1 MSATQAT
8 ASGSKSPF
16 KVFGQPKMAALL
28 FLGFSSG
35 LPLYLTGT
43 GKTIQ
48 AWMTTAHVS
57 LSAIGWF
64 SLAGLPYSL
73 KFLWAP
79 ALDRYV
85 PPFLGRRRGWLVI
98 TQVALLIAIGA
109 MAFHDPV
116 NGLRM
121 LAINALLISVFSASQ
136 DIVGDA
142 YRTDVLS
149 EREMGAG
156 ASVWVLGYRLAMLFA
171 GSAALVLADRLSWP
185 TVYLLLASLMVVGIV
200 AAILAPEPLLREAP
214 PRNLGEAVVL
224 PFREFFT
231 RSGLIRGVVVLL
243 FIVLYKYSDSLA
255 GSMTTPFLLKTGF
268 TQQEIGVVLGGAGL
282 IAIIVGSIVGGAVI
296 ARLGINKPLWIFA
309 VIQALSNLT
318 YYGLS
323 LAGRNHAY
331 MVFAVIIE
339 NFGLGLVSAA
349 LTAYMMTMCNK
360 RFSATQFALLS
371 SLMAASR
378 DILVSPAG
386 KVAESV
392 GWPTFFVITVIA
404 GIPCLLLLGFIAPWR
419 SDVPNGAAEHE
430 GTTTEVPA
438 AA

>member
-1 MSATQAT
+1 MSAAQAT

-404 GIPCLLLLGFIAPWR
+404 GIPCLLLLGFVAPWR
-419 SDVPNGAAEHE
+419 ADVPNGAAEHE
-430 GTTTEVPA
+430 GATTEVPA

>member
-1 MSATQAT
+1 MAEP
-8 ASGSKSPF
+8 SKLEKKSRNPLR
-16 KVFGQPKMAALL
+16 VFGQPKMAALL

-57 LSAIGWF
+57 LSTIGWF

-98 TQVALLIAIGA
+98 TQVALLIAIAA
-109 MAFHDPV
+109 MSFHDPV
-116 NGLRM
+116 NGLRA
-121 LAINALLISVFSASQ
+121 LAVNAILIAVFSASQ

-171 GSAALVLADRLSWP
+171 GSAALVLADRISWP
-185 TVYLLLASLMVVGIV
+185 SVYLILASMMLIGII
-200 AAILAPEPLLREAP
+200 ASFLAPEPVLREAP
-214 PRNLGEAVVL
+214 PKSLAEAVVL

-231 RSGLIRGVVVLL
+231 RSGLIRGIVVLL

-282 IAIIVGSIVGGAVI
+282 IAIIVGSIAGGAVI
-296 ARLGINKPLWIFA
+296 ARMGINKPLWIFA
-309 VIQALSNLT
+309 IIQALSNLT

-323 LAGRNHAY
+323 LAGKSHRY
-331 MVFAVIIE
+331 MVFAVVIE
-339 NFGLGLVSAA
+339 NFGLGLVSAS
-349 LTAYMMTMCNK
+349 LTAYLMTMCNK

-386 KVAESV
+386 KLAEAQ
-392 GWPTFFVITVIA
+392 GWPTFFMITVLA
-404 GIPCLLLLGFIAPWR
+404 GIPCILLLPFIAPWR
-419 SDVPNGAAEHE
+419 ADVPIGAAEHE
-430 GTTTEVPA
+430 GTTTEQRA
-438 AA
+438 A